1 MAASI
6 SQLKEDYLRRARN
19 ACPINDY
26 QKQHDWLWVIY
37 QAYINGGDP
46 EVTTSTFKGNT
57 SQIQYRNATPE
68 DHRLALGDA
77 IDEIDAL
84 IAGETAPQFSRPF
97 AFRFSEG
104 PSTTL

>member
-19 ACPINDY
+19 ACPVNDY
-26 QKQHDWLWVIY
+26 QAQHDWLWPIY
-37 QAYINGGDP
+37 QYYIDGGDA
-46 EVTTSTFKGNT
+46 EITNTAFKGNT

-68 DHRLALGDA
+68 DHRLALGAA

-84 IAGETAPQFSRPF
+84 LAGETAPQFSRPF
-97 AFRFSEG
+97 AIRFVEG

>member
-19 ACPINDY
+19 ACAVTDY
-26 QKQHDWLWVIY
+26 QAQHDWLWAIY
-37 QAYINGGDP
+37 QTYIDGGDA
-46 EVTTSTFKGNT
+46 EVTSTSYKGQS
-57 SQIQYRNATPE
+57 SQVQYRTATPE
-68 DHRLALGDA
+68 DHRLALGAA

-84 IAGETAPQFSRPF
+84 IAGETAAQFSRPF
-97 AFRFSEG
+97 AIRFSEG